1 MFKQQEANLEIN
13 ITDTK
18 GNNKKDILGTGD
30 NLEIKTST
38 SSKTFTI
45 VIKGD
50 TNGDGKITSVDM
62 LRVQKHLLK
71 YSTLKDA
78 QKEACDTNYDDK
90 ISSVDML
97 RVQKHLLKYIT
108 LK

>member
-1 MFKQQEANLEIN
+1 MIKKQEASLNII
-13 ITDTK
+13 ITDS
-18 GNNKKDILGTGD
+18 NNKPKSNNLSTGD
-30 NLEIKTST
+30 IITIKTT
-38 SSKTFTI
+38 TEEKKYTI

-71 YSTLKDA
+71 YSLLSGA
-78 QKEACDTNYDDK
+78 QKEACDTNYDGNVT
-90 ISSVDML
+90 SVDML